1 MLKKEDLTI
10 LVVGATGRQ
19 GGAVARHLSM
29 AGWKVRAMTR
39 NTKGPKAMA
48 LGGLGAELVEADLDD
63 KSSLAKAL
71 DGTYGVFAAIT
82 PFEKGVEAEARQGK
96 NLVEAAKL
104 ATVSHFVYSS
114 VGGADRNTGIP
125 HFESKWAIENHLRR
139 SMIPY
144 TVLRPASFMENFSYP
159 YSKKLILSGRLESTL
174 GPETPLQM
182 IAVDDIGGFAALAFD
197 APDQWVSR
205 EIEIAGDQK
214 TMPEVAELFS
224 KSIGSQVSYVRT
236 SLDSVPNPDL
246 RAMQEW
252 FQREGYQANIEE
264 LKKIRPELMDLKE
277 WLIRSGWDRSG
288 QV

>member
-19 GGAVARHLSM
+19 GGAVARYLTG

-39 NTKGPKAMA
+39 NAAGPKAMA
-48 LGGLGAELVEADLDD
+48 LGGLDVELVEADLEDRT
-63 KSSLAKAL
+63 SLAKAL
-71 DGTYGVFAAIT
+71 EGIYGVFAAIT
-82 PFEKGVEAEARQGK
+82 PYEKGVEAESRQGK

-104 ATVSHFVYSS
+104 ASVSHFVYSS

-139 SMIPY
+139 SMVPY
-144 TVLRPASFMENFSYP
+144 TILRHASFMENFSNP
-159 YSKKLILSGRLESTL
+159 YNKKSILSGRLESTL
-174 GPETPLQM
+174 APETRLQM
-182 IAVDDIGGFAALAFD
+182 IAVDDIGGIAALAFG
-197 APDQWVSR
+197 APDQWMSR
-205 EIEIAGDQK
+205 AIEIAGDQK

-224 KSIGSQVSYVRT
+224 RSMGIQVNYVRT
-236 SLDSVPNPDL
+236 SLDAVPNPDL

-252 FQREGYQANIEE
+252 FRKGGYQADIEE

-277 WLIRSGWDRSG
+277 WLKRTGWDRAG

>member
-1 MLKKEDLTI
+1 MSKKEDLTI

-19 GGAVARHLSM
+19 GRAVARQFSM

-39 NTKGPKAMA
+39 NTTGPKAMA
-48 LGGLGAELVEADLDD
+48 LRSLGVELVEADLDD

-82 PFEKGVEAEARQGK
+82 PFEKGVEAEARQGQ

-104 ATVSHFVYSS
+104 ASVSHFVYSS

-125 HFESKWAIENHLRR
+125 HFESKWAIENHLR
-139 SMIPY
+139 SSKIPY

-159 YSKKLILSGRLESTL
+159 YNKKSILSGRLESTL

-252 FQREGYQANIEE
+252 FQREGYRADIEE

-277 WLIRSGWDRSG
+277 WLKRSGWDRSG
-288 QV
+288 QA

>member
-1 MLKKEDLTI
+1 M
-10 LVVGATGRQ
+10 
-19 GGAVARHLSM
+19 
-29 AGWKVRAMTR
+29 
-39 NTKGPKAMA
+39 
-48 LGGLGAELVEADLDD
+48 ELVEADLDD
-63 KSSLAKAL
+63 RSSLAKAL
-71 DGTYGVFAAIT
+71 DGTYGVFAAMT

-104 ATVSHFVYSS
+104 ASVGHFVYSS

-159 YSKKLILSGRLESTL
+159 YNKKSILSGRLESTL

-182 IAVDDIGGFAALAFD
+182 ISVDDIAGFAALAFD
-197 APDQWVSR
+197 APEQWVSR

-224 KSIGSQVSYVRT
+224 TSIGSRVSYVRT
-236 SLDSVPNPDL
+236 SLDSIPNPDL

-252 FQREGYQANIEE
+252 FQRDGYRADIGE

-277 WLIRSGWDRSG
+277 WLKRSEWGRSD